1 MFRSAVALAGL
12 ALLGV
17 SANAHAQEKVDPLT
31 QAMLACGAVKTD
43 DARLRCYDQTMSTL
57 KNAIDQGEVILDED
71 RGPIAREGIIKASG
85 QTGESSFWIELES
98 GERWNLMPTTPRRH
112 PPKPGGNI
120 KVRKSFFSGYWVS
133 APDWPETRARFK
145 GRGS

>member
-1 MFRSAVALAGL
+1 MSRSAVALAVL

-17 SANAHAQEKVDPLT
+17 SENASAQEKLDPLT
-31 QAMLACGAVKTD
+31 KAMIACGDVKTD
-43 DARLRCYDQTMSTL
+43 DARLHCYDQTMSSL
-57 KNAIDQGEVILDED
+57 KNAIDRGEVILDED
-71 RGPIAREGIIKASG
+71 RGPITREGIIKTSG
-85 QTGESSFWIELES
+85 QTGENSFWIELES
-98 GERWNLMPTTPRRH
+98 GERWNLIPTTPRRH